1 MYVKIH
7 SSKKD
12 NNRGSCNSLINYLEK
27 ENLEKDLLNQEKFFD
42 KNINDVSFYSAQA
55 IIDNNKGKLG
65 KGETKFYMIS
75 VNPSKDELRHISKSV
90 SGRDVKDIS
99 KFTAI
104 ELKRYEEA
112 LKDYTRKVMDE
123 YAKNFNRGLSGENL
137 VYFGKVEH
145 SRYHG
150 RDSVEVKEGLHKAG
164 EKKEGLQTHV
174 HVVVSR
180 MDKSK
185 KIRLSPMANAK
196 NSKNIINGKEVQI
209 GFDRM
214 KFVQSCEKSFD
225 TNFDYKRSQRHK
237 FSHYH
242 TMKNQMRITAKNVA
256 MSIARDVPG
265 VKEYNKASQ
274 VVNTAV
280 NLANA
285 KDPLDALSAVFR
297 NVPGA
302 KECIKAINY
311 AYNPSKIVLDIGKKV
326 LTMGL
331 SAGSL

>member
-27 ENLEKDLLNQEKFFD
+27 ENQEKDLLNQEKFFD
-42 KNINDVSFYSAQA
+42 HKSSDVSFYSAQA
-55 IIDNNKGKLG
+55 SIDNNKGKLG
-65 KGETKFYMIS
+65 KDETKFYMIS
-75 VNPSKDELRHISKSV
+75 VNPSKDELRHISRKV
-90 SGRDVKDIS
+90 SGRDIKNIS
-99 KFTAI
+99 QLTAI

-112 LKDYTRKVMDE
+112 LKDYTRIVMDQ

-145 SRYHG
+145 CRYHG
-150 RDSVEVKEGLHKAG
+150 RDSAEVKEGLYKAG
-164 EKKEGLQTHV
+164 DKKEGLQTHV

-180 MDKSK
+180 MDQSK

-196 NSKNIINGKEVQI
+196 NSKNILNGKEVQI

-225 TNFDYKRSQRHK
+225 TNFDYRRTQQHK

-242 TMKNQMRITAKNVA
+242 TMKNQMRNTAKSVA
-256 MSIARDVPG
+256 LSLARDVPM
-265 VKEYNKASQ
+265 VKEFNKASQ
-274 VVNTAV
+274 VINTATL
-280 NLANA
+280 LAKA
-285 KDPLDALSAVFR
+285 KDPLDALSAVFKQ
-297 NVPGA
+297 VPGA

-311 AYNPSKIVLDIGKKV
+311 AYNPSKIVLDVAKKV
-326 LTMGL
+326 LTTALNTGL
-331 SAGSL
+331 

>member
-12 NNRGSCNSLINYLEK
+12 NNRGSCRDLINYLEK
-27 ENLEKDLLNQEKFFD
+27 ENLEKDVLNQEKFFD
-42 KNINDVSFYSAQA
+42 QNTSDVSFYSTQA
-55 IIDNNKGKLG
+55 SIDNNKGKLG
-65 KGETKFYMIS
+65 KDETKFYMIS
-75 VNPSKDELRHISKSV
+75 VNPSKDELRHISRSV
-90 SGRDVKDIS
+90 SGRDIKNIS
-99 KFTAI
+99 QLTAI

-112 LKDYTRKVMDE
+112 LKNYSRIVMDQ

-150 RDSVEVKEGLHKAG
+150 RDSVEVKEGLYKAG

-180 MDKSK
+180 MDESK

-225 TNFDYKRSQRHK
+225 ANFDYRRLQQHK

-242 TMKNQMRITAKNVA
+242 TMKNQMRNTAKRVA
-256 MSIARDVPG
+256 MSIVRDLPG
-265 VKEYNKASQ
+265 VKEYNKASL
-274 VVNTAV
+274 VVNTAT
-280 NLANA
+280 NLANS
-285 KDPLDALSAVFR
+285 KDPLDALSAVFK

-302 KECIKAINY
+302 NECIKAINY
-311 AYNPSKIVLDIGKKV
+311 TYNPSKIVLDIGKKV
-326 LTMGL
+326 LTTAL
-331 SAGSL
+331 DTSL

>member
-12 NNRGSCNSLINYLEK
+12 NNRGSCSNLIDYLEK

-42 KNINDVSFYSAQA
+42 QKSSDVSFLSAQSS
-55 IIDNNKGKLG
+55 IDKNKGKLG
-65 KGETKFYMIS
+65 KDETKFYMIS
-75 VNPSKDELRHISKSV
+75 INPSKDELKHIGRKV
-90 SGRDVKDIS
+90 SGRDINDIS
-99 KFTAI
+99 QFTAI
-104 ELKRYEEA
+104 ELKRYEET
-112 LKDYTRKVMDE
+112 LKDYSRKVMDE
-123 YAKNFNRGLSGENL
+123 YAKNFNRGLTGESL
-137 VYFGKVEH
+137 VYFGKVEQT
-145 SRYHG
+145 RYYG
-150 RDSVEVKEGLHKAG
+150 RDSTEVKEGLYKAG
-164 EKKEGLQTHV
+164 DKKEGLQTHV

-180 MDKSK
+180 MDETK

-225 TNFDYKRSQRHK
+225 TNFDYKRSQQHK

-242 TMKNQMRITAKNVA
+242 TMKNQMRNTAKNVA
-256 MSIARDVPG
+256 MSIARDLPG

-280 NLANA
+280 KLVNA
-285 KDPLDALSAVFR
+285 KDPLDALSAVFKQ
-297 NVPGA
+297 VPGA

-311 AYNPSKIVLDIGKKV
+311 AYNPSKIALDVAKKI
-326 LTMGL
+326 LTTTLNTGL
-331 SAGSL
+331 

>member
-12 NNRGSCNSLINYLEK
+12 NNRGSCNALINYLEK
-27 ENLEKDLLNQEKFFD
+27 ENLEKDLLNHEKFFD
-42 KNINDVSFYSAQA
+42 QKSSDVSFHSVQA
-55 IIDNNKGKLG
+55 TIDNNKGKLG
-65 KGETKFYMIS
+65 KEETKFFMIS
-75 VNPSKDELRHISKSV
+75 VNPSKDELRHIGRKV
-90 SGRDVKDIS
+90 SGRDIKDIS
-99 KFTAI
+99 QLTAI

-112 LKDYTRKVMDE
+112 LKDYTRRVMDE
-123 YAKNFNRGLSGENL
+123 YAKNFTRGLTSENL

-145 SRYHG
+145 TRYHG
-150 RDSVEVKEGLHKAG
+150 RDSAEVKEGLYKAG
-164 EKKEGLQTHV
+164 DRKEGLQTHV
-174 HVVVSR
+174 HIVVSR
-180 MDKSK
+180 MDESK

-225 TNFDYKRSQRHK
+225 TNFDYKRSQQHK

-242 TMKNQMRITAKNVA
+242 TMKNQMRNTAKNVA
-256 MSIARDVPG
+256 MSLARDVPG
-265 VKEYNKASQ
+265 VKEFNKASQ

-280 NLANA
+280 KLANA
-285 KDPLDALSAVFR
+285 KDPLDALSAVFKQ
-297 NVPGA
+297 VPGA

-311 AYNPSKIVLDIGKKV
+311 AYNPSKIVLDVAKKV
-326 LTMGL
+326 LTTTLNTGL
-331 SAGSL
+331 

>member
-12 NNRGSCNSLINYLEK
+12 NNRGSCRDLINYLEK
-27 ENLEKDLLNQEKFFD
+27 ENLEKDVLNQEKFFD
-42 KNINDVSFYSAQA
+42 QNTSDVSFYSTQA
-55 IIDNNKGKLG
+55 SIDNNKGKLG
-65 KGETKFYMIS
+65 KDETKFYMIS
-75 VNPSKDELRHISKSV
+75 VNPSKDELRHISRSV
-90 SGRDVKDIS
+90 SGRDIKNIS
-99 KFTAI
+99 QLTGI
-104 ELKRYEEA
+104 ELRRYEEA
-112 LKDYTRKVMDE
+112 LKDYTRIVMND
-123 YAKNFNRGLSGENL
+123 YAKNFNRGLTGESL

-145 SRYHG
+145 TRYHG
-150 RDSVEVKEGLHKAG
+150 RDSVEVKEGLYKVG

-180 MDKSK
+180 MDESK
-185 KIRLSPMANAK
+185 RIRLSPMANAK

-225 TNFDYKRSQRHK
+225 SNFDYRRLQQHK

-242 TMKNQMRITAKNVA
+242 TMKNQMRNTAKRVA
-256 MSIARDVPG
+256 MSIARDLPG

-274 VVNTAV
+274 VVNTAT
-280 NLANA
+280 NLANS
-285 KDPLDALSAVFR
+285 KDPLDALSAVFK

-302 KECIKAINY
+302 NECIKAINY
-311 AYNPSKIVLDIGKKV
+311 TYKPTKIVLDIGKKV
-326 LTMGL
+326 LTTAL
-331 SAGSL
+331 DTSL

>member
-12 NNRGSCNSLINYLEK
+12 NNRGSCNALINYLEK
-27 ENLEKDLLNQEKFFD
+27 ENLEKDLLNHEKFFD
-42 KNINDVSFYSAQA
+42 QKSSDVSFHSVQA
-55 IIDNNKGKLG
+55 TIDNNKGKLG
-65 KGETKFYMIS
+65 KEETKFYMIS
-75 VNPSKDELRHISKSV
+75 VNPSKDELRHIGRKV
-90 SGRDVKDIS
+90 SGRDIKDIS
-99 KFTAI
+99 QLTAI

-112 LKDYTRKVMDE
+112 LKDYTRRVMDE
-123 YAKNFNRGLSGENL
+123 YAKNFNRGLTSENL

-145 SRYHG
+145 TRYHG
-150 RDSVEVKEGLHKAG
+150 RDSAEVKEGLYKAG
-164 EKKEGLQTHV
+164 DRKEGLQTHV
-174 HVVVSR
+174 HIVVSR
-180 MDKSK
+180 MDESK

-225 TNFDYKRSQRHK
+225 TNFDYKRSQQHK
-237 FSHYH
+237 FSYFH
-242 TMKNQMRITAKNVA
+242 TMKNQMRNTAKNVA
-256 MSIARDVPG
+256 MSLARDVPG
-265 VKEYNKASQ
+265 VKEFNKASQ

-285 KDPLDALSAVFR
+285 KDPLDALSAVFKQ
-297 NVPGA
+297 VPGA

-311 AYNPSKIVLDIGKKV
+311 VYNPSKIVLDVAKKV
-326 LTMGL
+326 LTTTLNTGL
-331 SAGSL
+331 

>member
-12 NNRGSCNSLINYLEK
+12 NNKGSCNALINYLEK
-27 ENLEKDLLNQEKFFD
+27 ENQEKNLLNQEKFFD
-42 KNINDVSFYSAQA
+42 QKSSDISFYSVQA
-55 IIDNNKGKLG
+55 SIDNNKGKLG
-65 KGETKFYMIS
+65 KEETKFYMIS
-75 VNPSKDELRHISKSV
+75 VNPSKDELRHIGRKV
-90 SGRDVKDIS
+90 SGRDIKDIS
-99 KFTAI
+99 QLTAI

-112 LKDYTRKVMDE
+112 LKDYTRRVMDE
-123 YAKNFNRGLSGENL
+123 YAKNFNRGLTSENL

-145 SRYHG
+145 TRYHG
-150 RDSVEVKEGLHKAG
+150 RDSAEVKEGLYKAG
-164 EKKEGLQTHV
+164 DRKEGLQTHV
-174 HVVVSR
+174 HIVVSR
-180 MDKSK
+180 MDESK

-225 TNFDYKRSQRHK
+225 TNFDYKRSQQHM

-242 TMKNQMRITAKNVA
+242 RMKNQMRNTAKNVA
-256 MSIARDVPG
+256 MSLARDVPG
-265 VKEYNKASQ
+265 VKEFNKASQ

-280 NLANA
+280 KLANA
-285 KDPLDALSAVFR
+285 KDPLDALSAVFKQ
-297 NVPGA
+297 VPGA

-311 AYNPSKIVLDIGKKV
+311 AYNPSKIVLDVAKKV
-326 LTMGL
+326 LTTTLNTGL
-331 SAGSL
+331 

>member
-12 NNRGSCNSLINYLEK
+12 NNRGSCNALINYLEK
-27 ENLEKDLLNQEKFFD
+27 ENLEKDLLNHEKFFD
-42 KNINDVSFYSAQA
+42 QKSSDVSFHSVQA
-55 IIDNNKGKLG
+55 TIDNNKGKLG
-65 KGETKFYMIS
+65 KEETKFYMIS
-75 VNPSKDELRHISKSV
+75 VNPSKDELRHIGRKV
-90 SGRDVKDIS
+90 SGRDIKDIS
-99 KFTAI
+99 QLTAI

-112 LKDYTRKVMDE
+112 LKDYTRRVMDE
-123 YAKNFNRGLSGENL
+123 YAKNFNRGLTSENL

-145 SRYHG
+145 TRYHG
-150 RDSVEVKEGLHKAG
+150 RDSAEVKEGLYKAG
-164 EKKEGLQTHV
+164 DRKEGLQTHV
-174 HVVVSR
+174 HIVVSR
-180 MDKSK
+180 MDESK

-225 TNFDYKRSQRHK
+225 TNFDYKRSQQHK

-242 TMKNQMRITAKNVA
+242 TMKNQMRNTAKNVA
-256 MSIARDVPG
+256 MSLARDVPG
-265 VKEYNKASQ
+265 VKEFNKASQ

-280 NLANA
+280 KLANA
-285 KDPLDALSAVFR
+285 KDPLDALSAVFKQ
-297 NVPGA
+297 VPGA

-311 AYNPSKIVLDIGKKV
+311 AYNPSKIVLDVAKKV
-326 LTMGL
+326 LTTTLNTGL
-331 SAGSL
+331 

>member
-1 MYVKIH
+1 MYIKIH

-12 NNRGSCNSLINYLEK
+12 NNRGSCNALINYLEK
-27 ENLEKDLLNQEKFFD
+27 ENLDKDLLNHEKFFD
-42 KNINDVSFYSAQA
+42 QKRSDVSFHSVQA
-55 IIDNNKGKLG
+55 TIDNNKGKLG
-65 KGETKFYMIS
+65 KEETKFFMIS
-75 VNPSKDELRHISKSV
+75 VNPSKDELRHIGRKV
-90 SGRDVKDIS
+90 SGRDIKDIS
-99 KFTAI
+99 QLTAI

-112 LKDYTRKVMDE
+112 LKDYTRRVMDE
-123 YAKNFNRGLSGENL
+123 YAKNFNRGLTSENL

-145 SRYHG
+145 TRYHG
-150 RDSVEVKEGLHKAG
+150 RDSAEVKEGLYKAG
-164 EKKEGLQTHV
+164 DRKEGLQTHV
-174 HVVVSR
+174 HIVVSR
-180 MDKSK
+180 MDESK

-225 TNFDYKRSQRHK
+225 TNFDYKRSQQHK

-242 TMKNQMRITAKNVA
+242 TMKNQMRNTAKNVA
-256 MSIARDVPG
+256 MSLARDVPG
-265 VKEYNKASQ
+265 VKEFNKASQ

-285 KDPLDALSAVFR
+285 KDPLDALSAVFKQ
-297 NVPGA
+297 VPGA

-311 AYNPSKIVLDIGKKV
+311 VYNPSKIVLDVAKKV
-326 LTMGL
+326 LTTTLNTGL
-331 SAGSL
+331 

>member
-12 NNRGSCNSLINYLEK
+12 NNRGSCRDLINYLEK

-42 KNINDVSFYSAQA
+42 QKSSNVSFLSAQSS
-55 IIDNNKGKLG
+55 IDNNKGKLG
-65 KGETKFYMIS
+65 KDETKFYMIS
-75 VNPSKDELRHISKSV
+75 VNPSKDELRHIGRKV
-90 SGRDVKDIS
+90 SGRDIKNIS
-99 KFTAI
+99 QFTAI

-145 SRYHG
+145 SRYYG
-150 RDSVEVKEGLHKAG
+150 RDSVEVKEGLYKAG
-164 EKKEGLQTHV
+164 DKKEGLQTHV

-180 MDKSK
+180 MDESK

-196 NSKNIINGKEVQI
+196 NSKNILNGKEVQI

-225 TNFDYKRSQRHK
+225 TNFYYKRLQQYK

-242 TMKNQMRITAKNVA
+242 TMKNQMRNTAKSVA
-256 MSIARDVPG
+256 LSIARDVPM
-265 VKEYNKASQ
+265 VKEFNKASQ
-274 VVNTAV
+274 VVNTV
-280 NLANA
+280 SNLAKA
-285 KDPLDALSAVFR
+285 KDPLDALSAVFKQ
-297 NVPGA
+297 VPGA
-302 KECIKAINY
+302 KECMKAINY

-326 LTMGL
+326 LTTALNTGL
-331 SAGSL
+331 

>member
-12 NNRGSCNSLINYLEK
+12 NNRGSCNALINYLEK
-27 ENLEKDLLNQEKFFD
+27 ENLEKDLLNHEKFFD
-42 KNINDVSFYSAQA
+42 QKSSDVSFHSVQA
-55 IIDNNKGKLG
+55 TIDNNKGKLG
-65 KGETKFYMIS
+65 KEETKFYMIS
-75 VNPSKDELRHISKSV
+75 VNPSKDELRHIGRKV
-90 SGRDVKDIS
+90 SGRDIKDIS
-99 KFTAI
+99 QLTAI

-112 LKDYTRKVMDE
+112 LKDYTRRVMDE
-123 YAKNFNRGLSGENL
+123 YAKNFNRGLTSENL

-145 SRYHG
+145 TRYHG
-150 RDSVEVKEGLHKAG
+150 RDSAEVKEGLYKAG
-164 EKKEGLQTHV
+164 DRKEGLQTHV
-174 HVVVSR
+174 HIVVSR
-180 MDKSK
+180 MDESK
-185 KIRLSPMANAK
+185 KNRLSPMANAK

-225 TNFDYKRSQRHK
+225 TNFDYKRSQQHK

-242 TMKNQMRITAKNVA
+242 TMKNQMRNTAKNVA
-256 MSIARDVPG
+256 MSLARDVPG
-265 VKEYNKASQ
+265 VKEFNKASQ

-285 KDPLDALSAVFR
+285 KDPLDALSAVFKQ
-297 NVPGA
+297 VPGA

-311 AYNPSKIVLDIGKKV
+311 VYNPSKIVLDVAKKV
-326 LTMGL
+326 LTTTLNTGL
-331 SAGSL
+331 

>member
-27 ENLEKDLLNQEKFFD
+27 ENQEKDLLNQEKFFD
-42 KNINDVSFYSAQA
+42 HNSSDVSFFSAQA
-55 IIDNNKGKLG
+55 TIDNNKGKLG
-65 KGETKFYMIS
+65 KDETKFYMIS

-90 SGRDVKDIS
+90 SGRDIKNIS
-99 KFTAI
+99 QLTAI
-104 ELKRYEEA
+104 ELKRYQEA
-112 LKDYTRKVMDE
+112 LKDYTRKVMDD
-123 YAKNFNRGLSGENL
+123 YAKNFNKGLTGENL

-145 SRYHG
+145 CRYYG
-150 RDSVEVKEGLHKAG
+150 RDSVEVKEGLYKAG

-180 MDKSK
+180 MDESK

-196 NSKNIINGKEVQI
+196 NSKNILNGKEVQI

-225 TNFDYKRSQRHK
+225 TNFDYKRTQQHK

-242 TMKNQMRITAKNVA
+242 TMKNQMRNTAKNVA
-256 MSIARDVPG
+256 MSLVRDVPG
-265 VKEYNKASQ
+265 VKEFNKASQ
-274 VVNTAV
+274 VVNTAM

-285 KDPLDALSAVFR
+285 KDPLDALSAVFKQ
-297 NVPGA
+297 VPGA
-302 KECIKAINY
+302 KECIKAIGY
-311 AYNPSKIVLDIGKKV
+311 AYNSSKIVLDIGKKI
-326 LTMGL
+326 LTTALNTGL
-331 SAGSL
+331 

>member
-12 NNRGSCNSLINYLEK
+12 NNKGSCNDLINYLEK
-27 ENLEKDLLNQEKFFD
+27 ENLEKDALKHENFFD
-42 KNINDVSFYSAQA
+42 QKSSDVSFYMAQSS
-55 IIDNNKGKLG
+55 IDNNKGKLG
-65 KGETKFYMIS
+65 KDETKFYMIS
-75 VNPSKDELRHISKSV
+75 INPSKDELRHIGRQV
-90 SGRDVKDIS
+90 SGRDIKNIS
-99 KFTAI
+99 QLTAI
-104 ELKRYEEA
+104 EMKRYEEA

-123 YAKNFNRGLSGENL
+123 YSKNFNRGLTGENL

-145 SRYHG
+145 TRYYG
-150 RDSVEVKEGLHKAG
+150 RDSVEVKEGLYKAG
-164 EKKEGLQTHV
+164 DKKEGLQTHV

-180 MDKSK
+180 MDESK

-225 TNFDYKRSQRHK
+225 TNFDYKRSQQHK

-242 TMKNQMRITAKNVA
+242 TMKNQMRNTAKSVA

-274 VVNTAV
+274 VINTAV
-280 NLANA
+280 RLVNA
-285 KDPLDALSAVFR
+285 KDPLDALSAVFKQ
-297 NVPGA
+297 VPGA

-311 AYNPSKIVLDIGKKV
+311 AYNPSKIVFDVAKKV
-326 LTMGL
+326 LTTALNTGL
-331 SAGSL
+331 

>member
-7 SSKKD
+7 SAKKD

-27 ENLEKDLLNQEKFFD
+27 ENQEKDLLNQEKFFD
-42 KNINDVSFYSAQA
+42 QKSIDVSFCSAQSS
-55 IIDNNKGKLG
+55 IDNNKGKLG
-65 KGETKFYMIS
+65 KDETKFYMIS
-75 VNPSKDELRHISKSV
+75 VNPSKDELRHISRKV
-90 SGRDVKDIS
+90 SGRDIKNIS
-99 KFTAI
+99 QLTAI

-112 LKDYTRKVMDE
+112 LKDYTRIVMDQ

-145 SRYHG
+145 IRNYG

-196 NSKNIINGKEVQI
+196 NSKNILNGKEVQI

-225 TNFDYKRSQRHK
+225 SKFDYKRLQQHK

-242 TMKNQMRITAKNVA
+242 TMKNQMRNTAKNVA
-256 MSIARDVPG
+256 MSLARDVPM

-274 VVNTAV
+274 VVNTV
-280 NLANA
+280 SLLANA
-285 KDPLDALSAVFR
+285 KDPLDALSAVFKQ
-297 NVPGA
+297 VPGA
-302 KECIKAINY
+302 KECIKAMNY

-326 LTMGL
+326 LTTALNTGL
-331 SAGSL
+331 

>member
-12 NNRGSCNSLINYLEK
+12 NNRGSCNALINYLEK
-27 ENLEKDLLNQEKFFD
+27 ENLEKDLLNHEKFFD
-42 KNINDVSFYSAQA
+42 QKSSDVSFHSVQA
-55 IIDNNKGKLG
+55 TIDNNKGKLG
-65 KGETKFYMIS
+65 KEETKFYMIS
-75 VNPSKDELRHISKSV
+75 VNPSKDELRHIGRKV
-90 SGRDVKDIS
+90 SGRDIKDIS
-99 KFTAI
+99 QLTAI

-112 LKDYTRKVMDE
+112 LKDYTRRVMDE
-123 YAKNFNRGLSGENL
+123 YAKNFNRGLTSENL

-145 SRYHG
+145 TRYHG
-150 RDSVEVKEGLHKAG
+150 RDSAEVKEGLYKAG
-164 EKKEGLQTHV
+164 DRKEGLQTHV
-174 HVVVSR
+174 HIVVSR
-180 MDKSK
+180 MDESK

-214 KFVQSCEKSFD
+214 KFLQSCEKSFD
-225 TNFDYKRSQRHK
+225 TNFDYKRSQQHK

-242 TMKNQMRITAKNVA
+242 TMKNQMRNTAKNVA
-256 MSIARDVPG
+256 MSLARDVPG
-265 VKEYNKASQ
+265 VKEFNKASQ

-285 KDPLDALSAVFR
+285 KDPLDALSAVFKQ
-297 NVPGA
+297 VPGA

-311 AYNPSKIVLDIGKKV
+311 VYNPSKIVLDVAKKV
-326 LTMGL
+326 LTTTLNTGL
-331 SAGSL
+331 

>member
-12 NNRGSCNSLINYLEK
+12 NNRGSCRALIDYLEK
-27 ENLEKDLLNQEKFFD
+27 ENLEKDTLSQEKFFD
-42 KNINDVSFYSAQA
+42 QNSSDVSFCSAQSF
-55 IIDNNKGKLG
+55 IDNNKGKLG
-65 KGETKFYMIS
+65 KDETKFYMIT
-75 VNPSKDELRHISKSV
+75 VNPSKNELRHIV
-90 SGRDVKDIS
+90 RIASGRDIKNIS
-99 KFTAI
+99 QLTVI

-112 LKDYTRKVMDE
+112 LKDYTRKVMDD
-123 YAKNFNRGLSGENL
+123 YAKNFNRGLIGESL

-145 SRYHG
+145 NRYYG
-150 RDSVEVKEGLHKAG
+150 RDSAEVKEGLYKAG
-164 EKKEGLQTHV
+164 DKKEGPQTHV

-180 MDKSK
+180 MDESK

-196 NSKNIINGKEVQI
+196 NSKNIINGKAVQI

-225 TNFDYKRSQRHK
+225 TNFDYKRLQQHK

-242 TMKNQMRITAKNVA
+242 TMKNQMRNTAKNVA

-280 NLANA
+280 KLVNA
-285 KDPLDALSAVFR
+285 KDPLEALSAVFKQT
-297 NVPGA
+297 PGA

-311 AYNPSKIVLDIGKKV
+311 SYNPSKIVLDIAKRT
-326 LTMGL
+326 LTTALNTGL
-331 SAGSL
+331 

>member
-12 NNRGSCNSLINYLEK
+12 NNRGSCSNLIDYLEK

-42 KNINDVSFYSAQA
+42 QKSSDVSFLSAQSS
-55 IIDNNKGKLG
+55 IDNNKGKLG
-65 KGETKFYMIS
+65 KDETKFYMIS
-75 VNPSKDELRHISKSV
+75 INPSKDELRHIGKSA
-90 SGRDVKDIS
+90 SGRDIKNIS
-99 KFTAI
+99 QLTAN

-112 LKDYTRKVMDE
+112 LKDYTRKVMED
-123 YAKNFNRGLSGENL
+123 YAKNFNRGLTGESL

-145 SRYHG
+145 TRYHG
-150 RDSVEVKEGLHKAG
+150 RDSAQVKEGLCKAG
-164 EKKEGLQTHV
+164 DKKEGLQTHV
-174 HVVVSR
+174 HIVVSR
-180 MDKSK
+180 MDESK

-225 TNFDYKRSQRHK
+225 TNFDYRRSQWHK

-242 TMKNQMRITAKNVA
+242 TMKNQMRNTAKSVA
-256 MSIARDVPG
+256 MSIAREVPG

-280 NLANA
+280 KLVNA
-285 KDPLDALSAVFR
+285 KDPLDALSAVFKQT
-297 NVPGA
+297 PGA

-331 SAGSL
+331 NAGSL